1 MNTEILHTAD
11 QLLLSFLMT
20 FRKEMTVHGKPQV
33 PSPDDKCKNIHQKLK
48 KYRYK
53 SLKKPDKNKEK
64 YVNAE

>member
-33 PSPDDKCKNIHQKLK
+33 SSPDDKCKNIHRKLE

-53 SLKKPDKNKEK
+53 SLKNLTKIKKSL
-64 YVNAE
+64 